1 MQVETS
7 TIHSENLRVGRVG
20 SSLLEGQNEAIDLFP
35 AHENIFMMHMI
46 VREEAGS
53 EIIFSEG
60 RQDGAK
66 CLNKYGGA
74 TLKV

>member
-1 MQVETS
+1 
-7 TIHSENLRVGRVG
+7 
-20 SSLLEGQNEAIDLFP
+20 
-35 AHENIFMMHMI
+35 MHMV

-53 EIIFSEG
+53 EIRFSER